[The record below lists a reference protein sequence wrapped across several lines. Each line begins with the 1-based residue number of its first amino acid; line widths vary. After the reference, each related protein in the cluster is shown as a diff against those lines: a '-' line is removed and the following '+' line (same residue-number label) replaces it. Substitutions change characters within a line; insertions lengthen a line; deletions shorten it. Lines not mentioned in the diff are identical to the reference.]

1 MMKKHSLKIQA
12 LKRSRF
18 VVLFLLSALN
28 SLAFA
33 SIDVY
38 EFEDESK
45 REEFVALTKELRCP
59 KCQNQDIA
67 DSNAPIAADMRK
79 EVHRLLEEGHDRE
92 SIVNHMI
99 ERFGDFVTYKPK
111 VSVETLMLWYGPWIF
126 VLIGLL
132 IIGSKI
138 RFNKSAGQK
147 KNREQGSGDETT
159 DNASTH
165 IQSDDHQTAFSDE
178 VKNLLAKYDDTEH
191 KS

>member
-1 MMKKHSLKIQA
+1 MMKIQRFKHLTSLM
-12 LKRSRF
+12 
-18 VVLFLLSALN
+18 LFSILAAWSGLSL
-28 SLAFA
+28 A

-45 REEFVALTKELRCP
+45 RAEFVSLTKELRCP

-79 EVHRLLEEGHDRE
+79 EVHRLLQEGHDHN

-111 VSVETLMLWYGPWIF
+111 VSAETIMLWYGPWLF
-126 VLIGLL
+126 VVIGLV
-132 IIGSKI
+132 IIGAMI
-138 RFNKSAGQK
+138 RLNKSTKQEKDTKTASNKELTHSADVK
-147 KNREQGSGDETT
+147 K
-159 DNASTH
+159 
-165 IQSDDHQTAFSDE
+165 I
-178 VKNLLAKYDDTEH
+178 LAKYDERDS